1 MFQAALMVL
10 AIGIGDQATVQVDPL
25 KFDPAALKTMEQ
37 KQVTVTE
44 KGKRVVY
51 EGVPLRAMLG
61 DQLKGGNAMVNMRD
75 LVDAVILVRGADDYQ
90 AAVSAAEVAM
100 DKTGERYILAI
111 SVDGQPLT
119 KEQGPVKLIIPADG
133 DRARWV
139 RMVVELSL
147 VRLPRPRAK

>member
-10 AIGIGDQATVQVDPL
+10 AIGIGDQATVQVDLL
-25 KFDPAALKTMEQ
+25 KFDPAALKTMKQ